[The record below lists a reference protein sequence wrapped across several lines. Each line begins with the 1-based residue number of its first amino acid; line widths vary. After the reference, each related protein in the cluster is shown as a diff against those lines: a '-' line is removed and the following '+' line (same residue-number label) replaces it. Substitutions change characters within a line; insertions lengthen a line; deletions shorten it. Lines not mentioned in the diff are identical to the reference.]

1 MRRLE
6 RPVLVVNDDDI
17 PKRIDPARL
26 ARLPV
31 SNLLMTPTPPRRPT
45 VMKAIGLHLSWF
57 VYRGTGG
64 VTFEPEQIEPS
75 EDTRN
80 GANSPWAALW
90 FAPMFPQDGRTST
103 TVTFTKP
110 DEYVLRALADDGAL
124 TGFQDVKVVVT
135 P

>member
-17 PKRIDPARL
+17 LKRIDPARL

-31 SNLLMTPTPPRRPT
+31 SNLLMTPPRRPT

-64 VTFEPEQIEPS
+64 VTFEPEQIEPW

-90 FAPMFPQDGRTST
+90 FAPVFPQDGRTST

-110 DEYVLRALADDGAL
+110 DEYVRRALADDGAL

>member
-31 SNLLMTPTPPRRPT
+31 SNLLMTPPRRPT
-45 VMKAIGLHLSWF
+45 VMKAIGLHLSWL

-64 VTFEPEQIEPS
+64 VTFEPEQIEPW

-90 FAPMFPQDGRTST
+90 FAPVFPQDGRTST

-110 DEYVLRALADDGAL
+110 GEYVLRALADDGAL

>member
-31 SNLLMTPTPPRRPT
+31 SNLLMTPPRRLT

-64 VTFEPEQIEPS
+64 VTFEPEQIEPW

-90 FAPMFPQDGRTST
+90 FAPVFPQDGRTST

>member
-31 SNLLMTPTPPRRPT
+31 SNLLMTPPRRLT

-64 VTFEPEQIEPS
+64 VTFEPEQIEPG

-90 FAPMFPQDGRTST
+90 FAPVFPQDGRKST

-124 TGFQDVKVVVT
+124 TDFQDVKVVVT

>member
-26 ARLPV
+26 PV
-31 SNLLMTPTPPRRPT
+31 SSLLMTPPRRPT

-57 VYRGTGG
+57 IYRGTGG
-64 VTFEPEQIEPS
+64 VTFEPEQIEPW

-80 GANSPWAALW
+80 GANSPWASLW
-90 FAPMFPQDGRTST
+90 FAPVFPQDGRTST

>member
-6 RPVLVVNDDDI
+6 RPILVVNDDDI

-31 SNLLMTPTPPRRPT
+31 SNLLMTPPRRLT

-64 VTFEPEQIEPS
+64 VTFEPEQIEPW

-80 GANSPWAALW
+80 GAHSPWAASW
-90 FAPMFPQDGRTST
+90 FAPVFPQDGRTST